1 MKKLFIS
8 FLTIFLF
15 MVNAFSQKDTIFD
28 LFKIS
33 PADSVYVEI
42 ETTRGN
48 VYSGLIVNTN
58 PKYIELETEPMV
70 ILRIPRLKVLD
81 YEILDKDNF
90 RGGDFY
96 FENPHATRYFY
107 GPNGYGLKKGTGYY
121 QNLWVM
127 FNQVSYGFSDYFS
140 VGTGL
145 IPLFLFAGTPS
156 PVWITPKFSIPLKK
170 DKFNLGA
177 GALAATVIGEDQL
190 SFGIAY
196 GTMTYGSRDR
206 NGTLGAGWTYTT
218 DGFGEYPTFSFSG
231 MYRIGKKGYLLTEN
245 YLISTQD
252 QTIGI
257 ISAGGRTVQ
266 KRLAVDYGLFIP
278 LGVGEFFALPWLSI
292 TLPFGGNTP

>member
-1 MKKLFIS
+1 MKKLFLS
-8 FLTIFLF
+8 FLIIFFF
-15 MVNAFSQKDTIFD
+15 MVNAFSQKDTISD

-33 PADSVYVEI
+33 PNDSVYVEI

-48 VYSGLIVNTN
+48 MYSGLIVNTN
-58 PKYIELETEPMV
+58 PKYIEIETEPMV
-70 ILRIPRLKVLD
+70 ILRIPRLKILD
-81 YEILDKDNF
+81 YEILDEHKLKKS
-90 RGGDFY
+90 DFY

-140 VGTGL
+140 MGTGV
-145 IPLFLFAGTPS
+145 IPLFLFAGTPT

-177 GALAATVIGEDQL
+177 GALAATVVGEDQA

-196 GTMTYGSRDR
+196 GTITYGSRDR

-218 DGFGEYPTFSFSG
+218 DGFGQYPTISLSG
-231 MYRIGKKGYLLTEN
+231 MYRIGQKGYLVTEN
-245 YLISTQD
+245 YLISTQYE
-252 QTIGI
+252 TIGV

-266 KRLAVDYGLFIP
+266 KRLAVDYGLVVPI
-278 LGVGEFFALPWLSI
+278 GVGEFFALPWLSI
-292 TLPFGGNTP
+292 TLPLGGNTP

>member
-1 MKKLFIS
+1 MKILSSLFPV
-8 FLTIFLF
+8 IFLF
-15 MVNAFSQKDTIFD
+15 SFTAFTQSDTISD

-33 PADSVYVEI
+33 PTDSVYVEI
-42 ETTRGN
+42 ETSRGN

-70 ILRIPRLKVLD
+70 ILRIPRLKIMD
-81 YEILDKDNF
+81 YEILDEEKLK
-90 RGGDFY
+90 GGDFY
-96 FENPHATRYFY
+96 FENSHATRYFY

-140 VGTGL
+140 LGTGL
-145 IPLFLFAGTPS
+145 IPLFLFAGTPT

-177 GALAATVIGEDQL
+177 GALAATVIGENQA

-196 GTMTYGSRDR
+196 GTLTYGSKNR
-206 NGTLGAGWTYTT
+206 NGTLGAGWTYTA

-231 MYRIGKKGYLLTEN
+231 MYRIGKKAYLVTEN
-245 YLISTQD
+245 YLISTQYE
-252 QTIGI
+252 TIGI

-266 KRLAVDYGLFIP
+266 KRLAVDYGLVIP
-278 LGVGEFFALPWLSI
+278 VGVEEFFALPWLSI
-292 TLPFGGNTP
+292 TLPLGGNTP